1 MYIDRWWY
9 ALRPRLR
16 ALIDPEATRIERAEE
31 LRYHAERL
39 AEASGAPLP
48 RGRLASTDE
57 PPNGNGIGERL
68 RRDLRHALRGLRR
81 NPGYAAIAILT
92 LTLGIGANA
101 AMFTV
106 VNAVVLRPLP
116 YAEPSRLVV
125 LKYARGT
132 TVAPATF
139 HDWVDDARSF
149 ERTALAEVW
158 SPNLTGGDRPE
169 TLAGIRVSASM
180 IPLLGVPPLLGR
192 TFRADEEHAG
202 RNRVAV
208 LRYDYWQQRFGGDR
222 GVIGR
227 RVVLEGEPYTIIGV
241 MPRGYRFVPFWASD
255 ANIAAPLVLD
265 DRTTDRDIS
274 SLRAFARLRPGTTL
288 ERADAELSTIGRRLV
303 RARAGEDTT
312 LAPVLLQSLVT
323 GGVDRPLLVLLGAV
337 GFVLLLAC
345 ANVAHL
351 QLVRAASR
359 EREFAL
365 RTALGGSR
373 GRLVQQSLVESLLL
387 AVAGG
392 VGGLTL
398 AYAGVRLL
406 VVLAPPSLPRLDAI
420 AVDGYVLAFVAAVT
434 LFTAALFG
442 VTPALATAR
451 TNLGGV
457 LRDGAKGSAASGGR
471 TRSALVVSEFATAL
485 LLLAGAGLMVRS
497 FAALLAVDA
506 GYDRRN
512 LLSMQVSVR
521 GTRHDGAGQRD
532 AFFHA
537 LVEQAATL
545 PGVQSA
551 SATNHLPLHGDHWTL
566 GFSIEGR
573 PDPVTGNRP
582 SALFR
587 VVRPGY
593 FRTMRI
599 ALLDGRDIGPQDEA
613 AGARVVVVNRS
624 MARRQWPN
632 ASPIGQRLTLD
643 DPTRGPSW
651 FTVVGVVGDVRQDSW
666 DRASADEMYFTSLAA
681 PRSDLFEP
689 STMTLVVRT
698 TSDAAS
704 LTRSVEGLVHALDAD
719 APVSD
724 VITMEQAVDEQLA
737 EPRFYLLLFSAFAGV
752 ALTLAAVGVYGVMS
766 YAAAHR
772 AREMGIR
779 LALGARPT
787 DPSRLVLRDGMRLA
801 AVGSII
807 GLVATVVGSRA
818 LRSLLYDVSPLDPI
832 TLGIAT
838 LVLGGV
844 AAGACWGPAWR
855 ASRIDP
861 ATALRS
867 D

>member
-1 MYIDRWWY
+1 M
-9 ALRPRLR
+9 
-16 ALIDPEATRIERAEE
+16 
-31 LRYHAERL
+31 
-39 AEASGAPLP
+39 
-48 RGRLASTDE
+48 
-57 PPNGNGIGERL
+57 
-68 RRDLRHALRGLRR
+68 
-81 NPGYAAIAILT
+81 
-92 LTLGIGANA
+92 
-101 AMFTV
+101 
-106 VNAVVLRPLP
+106 
-116 YAEPSRLVV
+116 
-125 LKYARGT
+125 
-132 TVAPATF
+132 
-139 HDWVDDARSF
+139 
-149 ERTALAEVW
+149 
-158 SPNLTGGDRPE
+158 
-169 TLAGIRVSASM
+169 
-180 IPLLGVPPLLGR
+180 
-192 TFRADEEHAG
+192 
-202 RNRVAV
+202 
-208 LRYDYWQQRFGGDR
+208 
-222 GVIGR
+222 
-227 RVVLEGEPYTIIGV
+227 
-241 MPRGYRFVPFWASD
+241 
-255 ANIAAPLVLD
+255 
-265 DRTTDRDIS
+265 
-274 SLRAFARLRPGTTL
+274 
-288 ERADAELSTIGRRLV
+288 
-303 RARAGEDTT
+303 
-312 LAPVLLQSLVT
+312 
-323 GGVDRPLLVLLGAV
+323 
-337 GFVLLLAC
+337 
-345 ANVAHL
+345 
-351 QLVRAASR
+351 
-359 EREFAL
+359 
-365 RTALGGSR
+365 
-373 GRLVQQSLVESLLL
+373 
-387 AVAGG
+387 
-392 VGGLTL
+392 
-398 AYAGVRLL
+398 
-406 VVLAPPSLPRLDAI
+406 
-420 AVDGYVLAFVAAVT
+420 
-434 LFTAALFG
+434 LFG

-457 LRDGAKGSAASGGR
+457 LRDGARGSAASGGR
-471 TRSALVVSEFATAL
+471 TRSVLVVSEFATAL

-521 GTRHDGAGQRD
+521 GTRHDSAGQRD
-532 AFFHA
+532 AFFHT

-545 PGVQSA
+545 PGVQAA
-551 SATNHLPLHGDHWTL
+551 SATNHLPLHGDHWNL

-573 PDPVTGNRP
+573 PDPVSGNRP

-599 ALLDGRDIGPQDEA
+599 ALLEGRDVGPQDEA

-624 MARRQWPN
+624 MARRHWPEGG
-632 ASPIGQRLTLD
+632 PLGQRLTLD
-643 DPTRGPSW
+643 DATSGPSW
-651 FTVVGVVGDVRQDSW
+651 FTVVGVVGDVRQDGW
-666 DRASADEMYFTSLAA
+666 DRASADEMYFASLPSGTATRGVGTASA
-681 PRSDLFEP
+681 PRPLDGGMEP

-698 TSDAAS
+698 TSDPAS
-704 LTRSVEGLVHALDAD
+704 LTRAVQGLVHALDVD

-737 EPRFYLLLFSAFAGV
+737 QPRFYLLLFGAFAGV

-787 DPSRLVLRDGMRLA
+787 DPFLIVLRDGMRLA